1 MISAFICK
9 FWCGLGDKTKEKG
22 KVETNECK
30 TQWEAGEGIEGI
42 LGVFTIGRQGYWA
55 GQ

>member
-9 FWCGLGDKTKEKG
+9 FWCCLGDKTKEKG
-22 KVETNECK
+22 KVEANEYK
-30 TQWEAGEGIEGI
+30 THWEAGEGIQGI
-42 LGVFTIGRQGYWA
+42 HRVFTFGRQGYWV